1 MNESVSVVI
10 PVFNGAPFV
19 AKAVASVRAQ
29 GHGDVEILVV
39 DDGSTDGTQ
48 EVLKHLEQSE
58 AIRWF
63 QRSHGGP
70 ARSRNF
76 GIEAARGQYIALLDC
91 DDVWLP
97 GKLEAQLA
105 IMRTRPEVGLVH
117 TDFDVRFEDGTLEER
132 VTARSGREPMVQAF
146 AGGHVALPSTLLIRK
161 SVLDQVGRL
170 DPELYGSEDSDLTI
184 RLFRVTSFE
193 CIDQVLVTKLQ
204 RGHGYRDMAFDEQTH
219 RERVLA
225 SLQLLARVG
234 KLAELR
240 LLHVPGRTDFID
252 ADGKLEAGLASFL
265 QSLGPV
271 PIRLNGFRH
280 HGVRGEAL
288 AWQEAAM
295 DELDGL
301 SNALKVKGFGPIS
314 LPPL

>member
-1 MNESVSVVI
+1 MTTEDDKGARTATVSRWLPFSCVDGPGNRLVLFLQGCNFRCPGCHNPHTIGLCDHCGDCVPGCPSGALTLIDGRVRWQASLCTHCDRCLDACPRSASPKTHQMSVAEVLVLLRRYGPLLTGITVS
-10 PVFNGAPFV
+10 GGEATTQLPFV
-19 AKAVASVRAQ
+19 TDLFTAIKAAP
-29 GHGDVEILVV
+29 DL
-39 DDGSTDGTQ
+39 T
-48 EVLKHLEQSE
+48 HLSC
-58 AIRWF
+58 
-63 QRSHGGP
+63 
-70 ARSRNF
+70 
-76 GIEAARGQYIALLDC
+76 LLDSNGSLGEAG
-91 DDVWLP
+91 WQRLLP
-97 GKLEAQLA
+97 
-105 IMRTRPEVGLVH
+105 
-117 TDFDVRFEDGTLEER
+117 
-132 VTARSGREPMVQAF
+132 
-146 AGGHVALPSTLLIRK
+146 
-161 SVLDQVGRL
+161 VLDGAMIDLKGWR
-170 DPELYGSEDSDLTI
+170 DSVHHALTG
-184 RLFRVTSFE
+184 
-193 CIDQVLVTKLQ
+193 Q
-204 RGHGYRDMAFDEQTH
+204 G

-252 ADGKLEAGLASFL
+252 ADGKLEAGLVSFL

>member
-1 MNESVSVVI
+1 MTTEDDKGGRTATVSRWLPFSCVDGPGNRLVLFLQGCNFRCPGCHNPHTIGLCDHCGDCVPGCPSGALTLVEGRPGESRVRWQASLCTHCDRCLDACPRSASPKTHQMSVAEVLVLLRRYGPLLTGITVS
-10 PVFNGAPFV
+10 GGEATTQLPFV
-19 AKAVASVRAQ
+19 VALFAAIKAAP
-29 GHGDVEILVV
+29 DL
-39 DDGSTDGTQ
+39 T
-48 EVLKHLEQSE
+48 HLSC
-58 AIRWF
+58 
-63 QRSHGGP
+63 
-70 ARSRNF
+70 
-76 GIEAARGQYIALLDC
+76 LLDSNGSLGEAG
-91 DDVWLP
+91 WQRLLP
-97 GKLEAQLA
+97 
-105 IMRTRPEVGLVH
+105 
-117 TDFDVRFEDGTLEER
+117 
-132 VTARSGREPMVQAF
+132 
-146 AGGHVALPSTLLIRK
+146 
-161 SVLDQVGRL
+161 VLDGAMIDLKGWR
-170 DPELYGSEDSDLTI
+170 DSVHHALTG
-184 RLFRVTSFE
+184 
-193 CIDQVLVTKLQ
+193 Q
-204 RGHGYRDMAFDEQTH
+204 G

-252 ADGKLEAGLASFL
+252 ADGKLEAGLVSFL

>member
-1 MNESVSVVI
+1 MTTEDDKGGRTATVSRWLPFSCVDGPGNRLVLFLQGCNFRCPGCHNPHTIGLCDHCGDCVPGCPSGALTLIDGMVRWQASLCTHCDRCLDACPRSASPKTHQMSVAEVLVLLRRYGPLLTGITVS
-10 PVFNGAPFV
+10 GGEATTQLPFV
-19 AKAVASVRAQ
+19 TDLFTAIKAAP
-29 GHGDVEILVV
+29 DL
-39 DDGSTDGTQ
+39 T
-48 EVLKHLEQSE
+48 HLSC
-58 AIRWF
+58 
-63 QRSHGGP
+63 
-70 ARSRNF
+70 
-76 GIEAARGQYIALLDC
+76 LLDSNGSLGEAG
-91 DDVWLP
+91 WQRLLP
-97 GKLEAQLA
+97 
-105 IMRTRPEVGLVH
+105 
-117 TDFDVRFEDGTLEER
+117 
-132 VTARSGREPMVQAF
+132 
-146 AGGHVALPSTLLIRK
+146 
-161 SVLDQVGRL
+161 VLDGAMIDLKGWR
-170 DPELYGSEDSDLTI
+170 DSVHHALTG
-184 RLFRVTSFE
+184 
-193 CIDQVLVTKLQ
+193 Q
-204 RGHGYRDMAFDEQTH
+204 G

-252 ADGKLEAGLASFL
+252 ADGKLEAGLVSFL

>member
-1 MNESVSVVI
+1 MTTEDDKGVRTATVSRWLPFSCVDGPGNRLVLFLQGCNFRCPGCHNPHTIGLCDHCGDCVPGCPSGALTLVEGRPGESRVRWQAALCTDCDRCLDACPRSASPKTHQMSVAEVLALLRRYGPLLTGITVS
-10 PVFNGAPFV
+10 GGEATTQLPFV
-19 AKAVASVRAQ
+19 IDLFTAIKAAP
-29 GHGDVEILVV
+29 DL
-39 DDGSTDGTQ
+39 T
-48 EVLKHLEQSE
+48 HLSC
-58 AIRWF
+58 
-63 QRSHGGP
+63 
-70 ARSRNF
+70 
-76 GIEAARGQYIALLDC
+76 LLDSNGSLGETG
-91 DDVWLP
+91 WQRLLP
-97 GKLEAQLA
+97 
-105 IMRTRPEVGLVH
+105 
-117 TDFDVRFEDGTLEER
+117 
-132 VTARSGREPMVQAF
+132 
-146 AGGHVALPSTLLIRK
+146 
-161 SVLDQVGRL
+161 VLDGAMIDLKGWR
-170 DPELYGSEDSDLTI
+170 DSVHHALTG
-184 RLFRVTSFE
+184 
-193 CIDQVLVTKLQ
+193 Q
-204 RGHGYRDMAFDEQTH
+204 G

-252 ADGKLEAGLASFL
+252 ADGKLEAGLVSFL

-280 HGVRGEAL
+280 HGVHGEAL

>member
-1 MNESVSVVI
+1 MTTEDDKGARTATVSRWLPFSCVDGPGNRLVLFLQGCNFRCPGCHNPHTIGLCDHCGDCVPGCPSGALALIDGRVRWQASLCTHCDRCLDACPRSASPKTHQMSVAEVLVLLRRYGPLLTGITVS
-10 PVFNGAPFV
+10 GGEATTQLPFV
-19 AKAVASVRAQ
+19 TDLFTAIKAAP
-29 GHGDVEILVV
+29 DL
-39 DDGSTDGTQ
+39 T
-48 EVLKHLEQSE
+48 HLSC
-58 AIRWF
+58 
-63 QRSHGGP
+63 
-70 ARSRNF
+70 
-76 GIEAARGQYIALLDC
+76 LLDSNGSLGEAG
-91 DDVWLP
+91 WQRLLP
-97 GKLEAQLA
+97 
-105 IMRTRPEVGLVH
+105 
-117 TDFDVRFEDGTLEER
+117 
-132 VTARSGREPMVQAF
+132 
-146 AGGHVALPSTLLIRK
+146 
-161 SVLDQVGRL
+161 VLDGAMIDLKGWR
-170 DPELYGSEDSDLTI
+170 DSVHHSLTG
-184 RLFRVTSFE
+184 
-193 CIDQVLVTKLQ
+193 Q
-204 RGHGYRDMAFDEQTH
+204 G

-252 ADGKLEAGLASFL
+252 ADGKLEAGLVSFL

>member
-1 MNESVSVVI
+1 MTTEDDKGGRTATVSRWLPFSCVDGPGNRLVLFLQGCNFRCPGCHNPHTIGLCDHCGDCVPGCPSGALTLIDGRVRWQASLCTHCDRCLDACPRSASPKTHQMSV
-10 PVFNGAPFV
+10 A
-19 AKAVASVRAQ
+19 
-29 GHGDVEILVV
+29 
-39 DDGSTDGTQ
+39 
-48 EVLKHLEQSE
+48 EVLVLLRRYGPLLTGITVSGGEATTQLPFATDLFTAIKAAPDLTHLSC
-58 AIRWF
+58 
-63 QRSHGGP
+63 
-70 ARSRNF
+70 
-76 GIEAARGQYIALLDC
+76 LLDSNGSLGEAG
-91 DDVWLP
+91 WQRLLP
-97 GKLEAQLA
+97 
-105 IMRTRPEVGLVH
+105 
-117 TDFDVRFEDGTLEER
+117 
-132 VTARSGREPMVQAF
+132 
-146 AGGHVALPSTLLIRK
+146 
-161 SVLDQVGRL
+161 VLDGAMIDLKGWR
-170 DPELYGSEDSDLTI
+170 DSVHHALTG
-184 RLFRVTSFE
+184 
-193 CIDQVLVTKLQ
+193 Q
-204 RGHGYRDMAFDEQTH
+204 G

-252 ADGKLEAGLASFL
+252 ADGKLEAGLVSFL